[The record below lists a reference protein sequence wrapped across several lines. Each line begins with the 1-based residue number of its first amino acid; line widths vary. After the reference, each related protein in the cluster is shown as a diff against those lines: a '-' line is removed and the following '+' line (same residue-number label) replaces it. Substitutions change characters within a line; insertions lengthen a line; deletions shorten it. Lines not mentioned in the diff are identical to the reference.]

1 MSFKHE
7 IFKRSRCSE
16 ISCQVD
22 HELYVRMKKWTNE
35 QCLPINHCRV
45 LWTKG
50 VQLGWCIPA
59 EPKLAARDHDFS
71 PEWPLNICLT
81 WKSLSHVQLFAIPW
95 TVARQAPLSM
105 GFFRQEHWSGLPFPS
120 PGDLPDP
127 GIESGS
133 PALPRWILYHLSH
146 QIFFFQNVA
155 LWNLISWKEKWDI
168 YLSPGFL
175 SEFHQH
181 SPECLCAHVSSALST
196 QGARVSGRGD
206 LGSFLMRML
215 TQRLTHLG
223 NKLDQGSWV
232 DFSKPPNI
240 LHCTLLL
247 IQIFLSLYLQYLAI
261 YL

>member
-7 IFKRSRCSE
+7 IFKHSRCSE

-22 HELYVRMKKWTNE
+22 HELYARMKKWTNE

-81 WKSLSHVQLFAIPW
+81 WKSLSHVQLFASPW

-120 PGDLPDP
+120 PGDIPDP

-146 QIFFFQNVA
+146 QIFFF
-155 LWNLISWKEKWDI
+155 
-168 YLSPGFL
+168 
-175 SEFHQH
+175 
-181 SPECLCAHVSSALST
+181 PECGTMKSDFLKSETSTCLQVSSLNFT
-196 QGARVSGRGD
+196 
-206 LGSFLMRML
+206 
-215 TQRLTHLG
+215 
-223 NKLDQGSWV
+223 
-232 DFSKPPNI
+232 NI
-240 LHCTLLL
+240 PQSASVPSRAANRAWDTSSLLL
-247 IQIFLSLYLQYLAI
+247 AVSAWLIEPGQDPQFLGPFTA
-261 YL
+261 